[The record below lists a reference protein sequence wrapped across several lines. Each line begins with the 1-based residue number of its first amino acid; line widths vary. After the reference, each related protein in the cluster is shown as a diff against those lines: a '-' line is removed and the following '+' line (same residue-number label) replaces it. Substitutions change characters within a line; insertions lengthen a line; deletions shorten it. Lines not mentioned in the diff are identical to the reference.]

1 MLAVCTFGSWHEEAQ
16 VQIKKAAGALAR
28 HTGQLDSTAVS
39 HIWRR
44 LSVTLQKANSAV
56 YRQDG
61 GRPSQGGQKTVSLI
75 QSLKF
80 SNYRMLLVVRWF
92 PFISEIQKCYM
103 PCWML
108 LMTK

>member
-92 PFISEIQKCYM
+92 LFISEIQKF
-103 PCWML
+103 
-108 LMTK
+108 